1 VEENYPSEGVKR
13 STVVERSEGSLL
25 TNFRNLNLPADRR
38 RFPFLSITM
47 SYNNQVWTVGSSRT
61 SHHTLENSKERGLLF
76 ICVMKSLS
84 LKPVRPAIY
93 LEIAPP
99 QLWCVPPAFCSRII
113 GRLLRVLPHQISHI
127 DAQYIHTMDCYT
139 VSREV
144 SGASIDA
151 QAR

>member
-1 VEENYPSEGVKR
+1 MRSSREVRELPSYKFPEFESASR
-13 STVVERSEGSLL
+13 SKKI
-25 TNFRNLNLPADRR
+25 P
-38 RFPFLSITM
+38 LSFHHCVLHH
-47 SYNNQVWTVGSSRT
+47 QVWTVGSSRT
-61 SHHTLENSKERGLLF
+61 SHDTLENSKERGLLF

-113 GRLLRVLPHQISHI
+113 GRLLPVLRHQISHI
-127 DAQYIHTMDCYT
+127 GVQYIHTMDCYT